1 MTPIRATENAQFAS
15 ELNHLTQFS
24 QFISEIATAIV
35 AADSDFE
42 SVWNIAN
49 RVYDRH
55 CSKMFVSCARPG
67 RSSSRS
73 TALSA

>member
-55 CSKMFVSCARPG
+55 TSNNVRFMPRPG
-67 RSSSRS
+67 LSSSRS